1 MEIKSNPIA
10 LLPILVFLV
19 LYLGLGLVFEY
30 VLGISMGFYNI
41 PVVGAFLVAIIVA
54 CCQNRK
60 FSLDKKIGIMAK
72 GVGDKNIM
80 MMLLIFLLAGVFTG
94 IVGQS
99 SAAAVSYFMLDI
111 IPVEFA
117 AAVIFVVACF
127 ISMAMGTS
135 CGTIAV
141 LTPIAVS
148 ISAISG
154 LSLPFCVATVIG
166 GAMFGDNLSFISDTT
181 VASTSG
187 QGCQMKDKFKA
198 NFWIALPA
206 AIVALVIILIISLTG
221 TYQPLVI
228 PDYNLVLIIPYLI
241 VLICAIIGINV
252 FIVLLLGI
260 ISGIITV
267 LATGAN
273 TFVDLVAG
281 MGAGISGMFEVSMVA
296 ILVAAMSALIIQ
308 HGGFEAIKNGIRKVF
323 KGKAGSKLGIGVL
336 VGAMDIATANNTVAI
351 ILANPIAKDIA
362 EENGIS
368 PKKTASIL
376 DTFSCVL
383 QGILPYGAQ
392 MLMALSAVITAG
404 YALSAFDVIPY
415 MFYPFLLLISVLVF
429 IFVIDRIRERKNRT
443 ETKSE

>member
-10 LLPILVFLV
+10 LLPILVFLI

-60 FSLDKKIGIMAK
+60 LSLDKKIGIMAK

-94 IVGQS
+94 TVGQS

-141 LTPIAVS
+141 LTPIAVN

-181 VASTSG
+181 VASTTG
-187 QGCQMKDKFKA
+187 QGCLMKDKFKT

-206 AIVALVIILIISLTG
+206 AIVALIIILIISLTG

-228 PDYNLVLIIPYLI
+228 PEYNLVLIIPYLI
-241 VLICAIIGINV
+241 VLVCAIIGINV

-273 TFVDLVAG
+273 TFVDLVSG
-281 MGAGISGMFEVSMVA
+281 VGAGISGMFEVSMVA

-308 HGGFEAIKNGIRKVF
+308 HGGFEAIKNGIKKVF
-323 KGKAGSKLGIGVL
+323 KGKAGSKLGIGFL

-368 PKKTASIL
+368 PKKTASLL
-376 DTFSCVL
+376 DTVSCVF

-404 YALSAFDVIPY
+404 YMISAFDVIPY
-415 MFYPFLLLISVLVF
+415 MYYPFLLLISVLVF
-429 IFVIDRIRERKNRT
+429 IFVIDKIRDRKNKT
-443 ETKSE
+443 EKKSE